1 MKNNFSILMSLY
13 IKENPNYLMAC
24 LYSLY
29 SQTITS
35 DDIVIVHDGPLN
47 KELYK
52 VINSWKDKLDIKEVI
67 LQENVGLGM
76 ALNEG
81 LKHCKYDL
89 VARVDTDD
97 INLPNRFDIQYSYM
111 INNPNIALCGSH
123 ISEFDDNPDIT
134 ISKRLVPIGDELN
147 KTIFQRNPF
156 NHMTVMF
163 RKSAVLDAGG
173 YQHLRFMED
182 YFLWVRMYLK
192 GYQLHNLDTV
202 FVNARIG
209 NGMLERRKGSEYY
222 KSELTFMNYLLKENI
237 PNKPKVIGTFL
248 VRSHLRLLPSSVL
261 KKVYKLVRN

>member
-1 MKNNFSILMSLY
+1 MNFSILLSIYNGEKAVYLNDCLQSIFKQTLMS
-13 IKENPNYLMAC
+13 
-24 LYSLY
+24 S
-29 SQTITS
+29 
-35 DDIVIVHDGPLN
+35 DIVIVHDGPLN

-67 LQENVGLGM
+67 LKENVGLGM

-81 LKHCKYDL
+81 LRHCKYDL

-111 INNPNIALCGSH
+111 INNQNVALCGSH
-123 ISEFDDNPDIT
+123 ISEFDDNPEVI
-134 ISKRLVPIGDELN
+134 ISRRLVPIGDELN

-163 RKSAVLDAGG
+163 RKSAVLDVGG

-237 PNKPKVIGTFL
+237 PNKPKVLGTFL

-261 KKVYKLVRN
+261 KKVYKIVRN

>member
-1 MKNNFSILMSLY
+1 MFSVLMSVY
-13 IKENPNYLMAC
+13 QKENPNFFSCALE
-24 LYSLY
+24 SLY
-29 SQTITS
+29 MQVKKSS
-35 DDIVIVHDGPLN
+35 DIVIVHDGPLN

-52 VINSWKDKLDIKEVI
+52 VINGWKDKLDIKEVI
-67 LQENVGLGM
+67 LKENVGLGM

-111 INNPNIALCGSH
+111 INNPHVALCGSH
-123 ISEFDDNPDIT
+123 ISEFDDNPEII

>member
-1 MKNNFSILMSLY
+1 MTLPISVLTSIY
-13 IKENPNYLMAC
+13 IKESPDFFYL
-24 LYSLY
+24 SLKSIY
-29 SQTITS
+29 EQNKKPSEI
-35 DDIVIVHDGPLN
+35 IIVHDGPLST
-47 KELYK
+47 ELYQ
-52 VINSWKDKLDIKEVI
+52 ILDEWKTLLPIHEVI
-67 LQENVGLGM
+67 LNENVGLGM

-81 LKHCKYDL
+81 LKYCKYDL

-111 INNPNIALCGSH
+111 INNPNVALCGSH
-123 ISEFDDNPDIT
+123 ISEFDDNPEII
-134 ISKRLVPIGDELN
+134 ISKRLVPIGDELK

-163 RKSAVLDAGG
+163 RKSVVLDAGG

-192 GYQLHNLDTV
+192 GYQLHNLDTI

>member
-1 MKNNFSILMSLY
+1 MFSILMSVY
-13 IKENPNYLMAC
+13 KNEKSFFFHDC
-24 LYSLY
+24 LSSLY
-29 SQTITS
+29 NQTLKT
-35 DDIVIVHDGPLN
+35 DNIVIVHDGPLT
-47 KELYK
+47 KELYQ
-52 VINSWKDKLDIKEVI
+52 VIDKWKALLPITEVI
-67 LQENVGLGM
+67 LNENVGLGA
-76 ALNEG
+76 ALNVG
-81 LKHCKYDL
+81 LIHCKYNL

-111 INNPNIALCGSH
+111 INNPNVALCGSH

-192 GYQLHNLDTV
+192 GYQLHNIDTV